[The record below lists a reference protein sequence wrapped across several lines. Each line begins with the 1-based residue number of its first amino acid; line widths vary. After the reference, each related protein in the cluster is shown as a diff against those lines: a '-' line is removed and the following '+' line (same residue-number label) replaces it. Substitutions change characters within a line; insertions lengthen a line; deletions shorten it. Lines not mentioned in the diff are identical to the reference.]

1 MTQLT
6 RDNHFV
12 PQAYLRRW
20 SDDGKRVYCYR
31 TVVAHKRVP
40 EWEPKSIRGVAYQ
53 RDLYTGFAN
62 GQEVDDFERWI
73 KSDFEDPAMEA
84 LEKVASNAPLGQ
96 GDWERLAMFAAAQD
110 MRTPASFNESMER
123 WQKELPETLERS
135 VRQSVRR
142 IEEAQSQGLPLAPG
156 ESNSLSSFFK
166 VHINREDKPTIQVE
180 VTTGRGFWL
189 DSIRHVLTGSAKI
202 ARQHKWSIAEPAGK
216 AEWLTSDHPML
227 RLNYYERG
235 NYDFRGGWGKH
246 GTELILP
253 LSPRHLLYTKVG
265 DGPPDRFTFSPEHTS
280 EVQRLLV
287 ERAHRCIVARRPT
300 KIVGRFRPRQVDPV
314 RLKAEESVWKHW
326 HEEQRKAEEHNAI
339 AGRNQK
345 SQEQRDR

>member
-96 GDWERLAMFAAAQD
+96 SDWERLAMFAAAQD
-110 MRTPASFNESMER
+110 MRTPARDDAVGLAIRALRAAM
-123 WQKELPETLERS
+123 
-135 VRQSVRR
+135 RR
-142 IEEAQSQGLPLAPG
+142 DAGSG
-156 ESNSLSSFFK
+156 EWIH
-166 VHINREDKPTIQVE
+166 VVIITREK
-180 VTTGRGFWL
+180 
-189 DSIRHVLTGSAKI
+189 
-202 ARQHKWSIAEPAGK
+202 
-216 AEWLTSDHPML
+216 
-227 RLNYYERG
+227 YYEVPE
-235 NYDFRGGWGKH
+235 D
-246 GTELILP
+246 EL
-253 LSPRHLLYTKVG
+253 
-265 DGPPDRFTFSPEHTS
+265 
-280 EVQRLLV
+280 
-287 ERAHRCIVARRPT
+287 
-300 KIVGRFRPRQVDPV
+300 
-314 RLKAEESVWKHW
+314 
-326 HEEQRKAEEHNAI
+326 
-339 AGRNQK
+339 NQK
-345 SQEQRDR
+345 YAAIIT